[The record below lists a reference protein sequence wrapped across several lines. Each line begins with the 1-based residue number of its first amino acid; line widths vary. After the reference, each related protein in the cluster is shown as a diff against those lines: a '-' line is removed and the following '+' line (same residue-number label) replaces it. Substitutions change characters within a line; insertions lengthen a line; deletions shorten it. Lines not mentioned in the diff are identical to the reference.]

1 MVRIIGDTTSGF
13 TLEQAKELGIE
24 YIPQIIIF
32 GDQSYRDDTEMDS
45 AMFAKKLAES
55 KDLPKTAA
63 PPPALYTPIYEDMQQ
78 KGEPGIVI
86 CPSSELS
93 GTVRSATTALQDFP
107 GLDVRV
113 IDTRL
118 IGSSQATLLK
128 MAKQASDEGKTVDEI
143 EDMVRTEMK
152 KAKIYGVVDTLEYLH
167 RGGRIGGA
175 SKFFGELLQIKPL
188 LTVIDGKIDALEK
201 QRTKKKAMARL
212 LEIVEEGCNNYP
224 DRHFSFSS
232 LPDNPENGFLKKEFK
247 ERFGIDDLPFLNI
260 PPGIMVHAGPN
271 TIILSY
277 FSE

>member
-24 YIPQIIIF
+24 YIPQIIVF
-32 GDQSYRDDTEMDS
+32 GDRSYRDDTEMDS

-55 KDLPKTAA
+55 KELPKTAA
-63 PPPALYTPIYEDMQQ
+63 PPPALYTPIYEDMQK
-78 KGEPGIVI
+78 KGDTGVVI

-128 MAKQASDEGKTVDEI
+128 MAKQASDAGQSVDEI
-143 EDMVRTEMK
+143 ETMVRAEMQ
-152 KAKIYGVVDTLEYLH
+152 KAQIYAVVDTLEYLH
-167 RGGRIGGA
+167 KGGRIGGA
-175 SKFFGELLQIKPL
+175 SKFFGDLLQIKPL
-188 LTVIDGKIDALEK
+188 LTVVDGRIDALEK

-212 LEIVEEGCNNYP
+212 VEIVEEKCKDYKKG
-224 DRHFSFSS
+224 HFSFSM
-232 LPDNPENGFLKKEFK
+232 LADNPEIAFLKNEFK
-247 ERFGIDDLPFLNI
+247 ERFGAEDMPFLNI
-260 PPGIMVHAGPN
+260 PPGIMVHAGPG
-271 TIILSY
+271 TIILSF